1 MNNTR
6 FVILS
11 IIVLIFASGC
21 ATRRQVQELRIE
33 VQAIRSDLYSIRAE
47 NARLD
52 SLIRSNMDQSR
63 KLNADFAAY
72 VSMLD
77 ERMQMVEARLEDAVT
92 LINRAT
98 GAIESR
104 TAVRPPPTS
113 TPDSAAVDTNAASG
127 HMDCQKI
134 YNSAYRDVVME
145 NYNLAVSSF
154 ESYVENCSKTAL
166 ADNARYWIGECYY
179 LQKKYGP
186 AEKAF
191 QQMIEDYP
199 KSERLASAKLKLG
212 KSMYNQRFKTKAKS
226 VFEEVVKNY
235 PGTEEAGEA
244 AQMLERYR

>member
-11 IIVLIFASGC
+11 IIILIFASGC
-21 ATRRQVQELRIE
+21 ATRRQVQELKIE
-33 VQAIRSDLYSIRAE
+33 VQAIRSDLYGIRAG

-52 SLIRSNMDQSR
+52 SLFRSSIDQSR

-72 VSMLD
+72 VSLLD
-77 ERMQMVEARLEDAVT
+77 ERMQMVEARLQDAIT

-104 TAVRPPPTS
+104 TAMQQPRTS
-113 TPDSAAVDTNAASG
+113 TPDTAGVDTTASSG
-127 HMDCQKI
+127 RMDCQKI

-145 NYNLAVSSF
+145 NYDLAVSGF
-154 ESYVENCSKTAL
+154 ESYVENCPKTAL

-244 AQMLERYR
+244 AQMLGRYR

>member
-21 ATRRQVQELRIE
+21 ATRRQVQELKIE

-52 SLIRSNMDQSR
+52 SLIRSNTDQSR

-72 VSMLD
+72 VSQLD
-77 ERMQMVEARLEDAVT
+77 DRMQMVQARLEDAVT

-104 TAVRPPPTS
+104 TAMQPPRSP
-113 TPDSAAVDTNAASG
+113 TPDTSVVDTTASSG
-127 HMDCQKI
+127 RMDCQKI
-134 YNSAYRDVVME
+134 YNSAYRDAVME
-145 NYNLAVSSF
+145 NYDLAVSSF
-154 ESYVENCSKTAL
+154 ESYIENCPKTAL
-166 ADNARYWIGECYY
+166 ADNAQYWVGECYY
-179 LQKKYGP
+179 LQKKYQL
-186 AEKAF
+186 AENAF
-191 QQMIEDYP
+191 QKMIEKYP
-199 KSERLASAKLKLG
+199 ASERLASAKLKLG

-226 VFEEVVKNY
+226 VFEDIVKNY
-235 PGTEEAGEA
+235 PGTQEAGEA

>member
-21 ATRRQVQELRIE
+21 ATRRQVQELKIE
-33 VQAIRSDLYSIRAE
+33 VQAIRSDLYSIRAG

-52 SLIRSNMDQSR
+52 SLIRLNTDQSR

-72 VSMLD
+72 VSLLD
-77 ERMQMVEARLEDAVT
+77 ERMQMVQARLEDAVT

-104 TAVRPPPTS
+104 TAMQQPRTS
-113 TPDSAAVDTNAASG
+113 TPDTAAVDSTAPSG
-127 HMDCQKI
+127 RMDCQKI
-134 YNSAYRDVVME
+134 YNSAYRDAVME
-145 NYNLAVSSF
+145 NYDLAVNSF
-154 ESYVENCSKTAL
+154 QSYLENCPKTAL
-166 ADNARYWIGECYY
+166 ADNAQYWIGQCYY
-179 LQKKYGP
+179 LQKKYQL
-186 AEKAF
+186 AEKTF
-191 QQMIEDYP
+191 RKMLDEYP
-199 KSERLASAKLKLG
+199 TSERLASAKLKLA

-226 VFEEVVKNY
+226 VFEDIIKNY
-235 PGTEEAGEA
+235 PGTQEAGEA